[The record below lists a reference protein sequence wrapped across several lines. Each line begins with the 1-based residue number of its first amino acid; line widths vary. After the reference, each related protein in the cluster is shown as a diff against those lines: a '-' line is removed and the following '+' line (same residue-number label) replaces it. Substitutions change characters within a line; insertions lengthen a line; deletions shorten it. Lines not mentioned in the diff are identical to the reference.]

1 MEFGIH
7 SKMLGIFN
15 IVLYISIILIA
26 LGYIVL
32 VRETY
37 EPDKNFLI
45 ILVFFFI
52 NEAHAFTFFNLST
65 EKLFNQEFSLI
76 LWYAAIISGV
86 ISIGVWSS
94 VHAVELNKKSKVRYL
109 PALIVITLL
118 GIIISLMVN
127 PNLFLVISSNIAY
140 AFVFQNELLLNTLLI
155 YNAVIISITLLTQI
169 FGFKNYSDNGLGVL
183 FNYFDGVFVL
193 RIIVYSFFL
202 IFTVSF
208 LKTIFFI
215 TYFANTVIV
224 LIIVIK
230 RPNFL
235 VVFTNKI
242 YDFIIFHRSGIL
254 LFSYNFQTDKEVDD
268 SLLKGSILIGINHIL
283 NNFSNVKNQL
293 DSIKLQDKGVIFQFD
308 NELGYATLIIAK
320 HKNPIL
326 EHSFSKFNAEFSH
339 RYKDYLSDLHG
350 LIDISK
356 FSETKLLIDE
366 YFKLYINKVSRK

>member
-1 MEFGIH
+1 MFGI
-7 SKMLGIFN
+7 IN

-26 LGYIVL
+26 LSYIVI
-32 VRETY
+32 VKETY

-45 ILVFFFI
+45 ILIFFFI

-76 LWYAAIISGV
+76 LWYAAIISGA

-94 VHAVELNKKSKVRYL
+94 VHAIELNKKSKVRYL
-109 PALIVITLL
+109 PVIIIVTLL

-127 PNLFLVISSNIAY
+127 PNLFLVIVSNNAY
-140 AFVFQNELLLNTLLI
+140 SFEFQNALLLNSLLI
-155 YNAVIISITLLTQI
+155 YNAMIITITLITQI
-169 FGFKNYSDNGLGVL
+169 FGFKNYSDRGLGIL
-183 FNYFDGVFVL
+183 FNYFDGIFIF
-193 RIIVYSFFL
+193 RIFMYSLFL
-202 IFTVSF
+202 IFTASF
-208 LKTIFFI
+208 LKTIFFMA
-215 TYFANTVIV
+215 YFANIVIV
-224 LIIVIK
+224 LIIIIK

-254 LFSYNFQTDKEVDD
+254 LFSYNFQTNKEVDD

-283 NNFSNVKNQL
+283 NNFSNVENQL
-293 DSIKLQDKGVIFQFD
+293 DLIKLRDKGVIFQFD

-339 RYKDYLSDLHG
+339 RYKEYLSNLHG

-356 FSETKLLIDE
+356 FSDTKLLINE
-366 YFKLYINKVSRK
+366 YFKLYINKTFRKY